1 MPPEAPRP
9 KPHPNHYVCPSCH
22 LYLVAWDGPTKTV
35 EIFHKV
41 GLYEEYGTHYVRLI
55 CQSCLGA
62 TERIPEDLL
71 IVLRERYGMSTSTDR
86 RRPPRDEDR

>member
-1 MPPEAPRP
+1 MAPEVPRSSRS
-9 KPHPNHYVCPSCH
+9 PHEFVCPSCH

-41 GLYEEYGTHYVRLI
+41 GLWEEFGTRHVRLI

-62 TERIPEDLL
+62 TERVPEALVEL
-71 IVLRERYGMSTSTDR
+71 LRERFGMGPSPDR
-86 RRPPRDEDR
+86 RPSRPDV

>member
-1 MPPEAPRP
+1 MAPDAPRSRP
-9 KPHPNHYVCPSCH
+9 GPGHYVCPSCH

-41 GLYEEYGTHYVRLI
+41 GLWEEFGTRHVRLI

-62 TERIPEDLL
+62 TERVPQALVDL
-71 IVLRERYGMSTSTDR
+71 LRERYGLGPTPE
-86 RRPPRDEDR
+86 RRPPTVEP